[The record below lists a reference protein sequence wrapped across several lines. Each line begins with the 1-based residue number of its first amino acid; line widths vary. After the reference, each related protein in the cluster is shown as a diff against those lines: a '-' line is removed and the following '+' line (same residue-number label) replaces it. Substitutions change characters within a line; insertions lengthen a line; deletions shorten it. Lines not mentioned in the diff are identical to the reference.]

1 MVVPGEKFV
10 RVNYRHYH
18 SWLIPRSAVCGLLS
32 CALIS
37 MLIGIILLQFGSIL
51 IPWGAVV
58 FVVGVLC
65 LCVCICLC
73 LHAYCIFQL
82 KDQETQTE
90 DETIIISSKD
100 SELSPNFTVLDKKP
114 PPGPDSGV
122 RNGRYGGGGGS
133 LAKKQVSISPGVS
146 IPIQHHGPQQVQV
159 SYVQANRAYPQ
170 SGTYTT
176 TGGQPNQSPGQQ
188 MSVPHAQGS
197 AGYGSTNTGG
207 HMTGGSANHIGSKQV
222 STGAD
227 QSHGGVTGSN
237 ISGNYSGSG
246 GHVTGNYPPH
256 STGPHVNIGY
266 SQYGGSGQLSPGGYH
281 GSRSGTMSSVSSRGH
296 SPGYGYPLQ
305 PHQPTPYSTLT
316 QKSVTPV
323 SMSHV
328 QHGHVVKQTGGYDED
343 YDNTAETAPMIGQS
357 QNQSNQSW
365 RPSGLS
371 RDDDV
376 PEPQP
381 LVYPSER
388 RPMTFEQTS
397 TSKMSI
403 YDNMYSL
410 DKLDE

>member
-1 MVVPGEKFV
+1 MAGPGEKFV

-18 SWLIPRSAVCGLLS
+18 SWLIPRSAVCSILS

-37 MLIGIILLQFGSIL
+37 MLIGIILLQFGGIL

-82 KDQETQTE
+82 SDQETQTT
-90 DETIIISSKD
+90 DDIPIISTKD
-100 SELSPNFTVLDKKP
+100 SNISPTFTSVLDKKP
-114 PPGPDSGV
+114 PLGPDSGV

-133 LAKKQVSISPGVS
+133 LAKKQVSISQGVT
-146 IPIQHHGPQQVQV
+146 IPIQHHGPQQAQV
-159 SYVQANRAYPQ
+159 SYVQANRGFPQ
-170 SGTYTT
+170 SGTYTPS
-176 TGGQPNQSPGQQ
+176 GSQSIQPSGQQ
-188 MSVPHAQGS
+188 GQVSGPHEQSSG
-197 AGYGSTNTGG
+197 GYGSTQTGG
-207 HMTGGSANHIGSKQV
+207 H
-222 STGAD
+222 
-227 QSHGGVTGSN
+227 VTGSQIGTKQMSAGTDQTQSG
-237 ISGNYSGSG
+237 ISNMSGSYSGSG
-246 GHVTGNYPPH
+246 GHVTGNYH

-266 SQYGGSGQLSPGGYH
+266 SQYGGSGQLSPGGYQ

-316 QKSVTPV
+316 QKSVIPV
-323 SMSHV
+323 SVSHV
-328 QHGHVVKQTGGYDED
+328 QHGQVIKQGGGYDED

-357 QNQSNQSW
+357 HIQSNQSW
-365 RPSGLS
+365 RPSGPS